1 MHSATLTFDKH
12 GHLDRRLA
20 MRLTVPTIVGVPFG
34 ALLAI
39 KLPATAFE
47 GIFGLLFL
55 AMAVL
60 LIANPRRLTE
70 KTTSKPRSRSLM
82 FAIFFGIGVYVGFIR
97 AGMGILLLL
106 AMSLLKTGDLVAS
119 NAVKNLIGF
128 LVTLMATL
136 MFVFYGM
143 VHWLPGLT
151 MAIGNVAGGIV
162 GAKLAIAKGN
172 RLIFGFLVIVM
183 VATGAKL
190 VFSALL

>member
-1 MHSATLTFDKH
+1 
-12 GHLDRRLA
+12 
-20 MRLTVPTIVGVPFG
+20 
-34 ALLAI
+34 
-39 KLPATAFE
+39 
-47 GIFGLLFL
+47 
-55 AMAVL
+55 
-60 LIANPRRLTE
+60 
-70 KTTSKPRSRSLM
+70 M
-82 FAIFFGIGVYVGFIR
+82 FAIFFGIGVYVGFIQ

-162 GAKLAIAKGN
+162 GARMAIAKGN
-172 RLIFGFLVIVM
+172 RLIFAFLVIVM

-190 VFSALL
+190 VVSALL